1 MRRAEI
7 VLSFIFVGACTG
19 VADAPDPRVPVD
31 APAPQ
36 AQAAAPTPAAAE
48 PAAVAPVVPAAT
60 PATPP
65 RLAVAFEGRCNDLGT
80 SVIDDQVLVHHVSRR
95 DRVGDYDLHLTL
107 VRLDAQGSPAET
119 LPEPP
124 PYTARDNVSLSGVDR
139 LYGRWPDQLYA
150 AISVGTRG
158 DWDTGFIRFDGKV
171 WSGVH
176 PFGPDDR
183 VTGVVPW
190 HQRSIVAVA
199 CGGECNTMKLPVI
212 RGAPKGPSVDKLR
225 AALAGCEEHTL
236 VEVAA
241 IESGDL
247 VAVGRCDG
255 SGDAGLVAARW
266 KPDDLVGEVKRLAA
280 PGFELTRTRIAHDGR
295 QDFWI
300 AVAGGAREVL
310 VHSAP
315 GRWDEVEG
323 PPGKGFADLAVDPR
337 GAAWFLRP
345 DGLWR
350 RDGEKWVAEAV
361 GIKSMFDLLGVEQ
374 DTPWVRGDAVARGS
388 AGGAWQRVEVPPSL
402 FFPDRRLEVTDAEV
416 DRAGDIWLDAQF
428 TVIRKDKVAVGRYY
442 RSVVTSRPVVRPLR
456 CGEVLLDPLPAA
468 FAPWPPG
475 FDASCQRPLVL
486 LQGQDKWKPGN
497 TYPSYGKALRHASD
511 VGAPRFVELE
521 IGGKLMLG
529 AIVDGETSAKA
540 LITRARKA
548 QRWQF
553 PETVCGDP
561 AALARADVKIV
572 RELAADLAA
581 GKLSETQ
588 LAAGQ

>member
-19 VADAPDPRVPVD
+19 VADAPDPRAPVD

-36 AQAAAPTPAAAE
+36 SQAVEPTPAAAE

-529 AIVDGETSAKA
+529 AIVDGEASAKA